1 MTPSLITGSSVDQ
14 SPTTFAGLSMSALYE
29 HAIRRG
35 EGLLAQGGALAIETS
50 PHTGRSPRDKFVVRD
65 AATTDSVAWG
75 AVNQP
80 MSAAT
85 FANLEAR
92 LRAHLAERDCF
103 TQELAARSG
112 TGRMLGVH
120 LVTES
125 PAHALFASNL
135 LLPQAHAGAAMT
147 DAAMTILHAPSFRAD
162 PRRDGTRSETVIAL
176 DLTRRVILIAG
187 TRYAGEIKKAVF
199 TLLQY
204 LLPRE
209 GIATMHCSA
218 NQGEDGRVALLFG
231 LSGTGKTTLSTDPSR
246 LLIGD
251 DEHGWSDEGIF
262 NFEGGSYA
270 KVINLDPAAEPDIY
284 AATGRFGT
292 VLENVVLDPVTRAPQ
307 FADGSLTENSR
318 AAFPLSFLANASDA
332 GEGSHPAT
340 IIFLTADAFGVLPP
354 VARMTPEQALYH
366 FLSGYTAR
374 VAGTER
380 GVNAPDAVF
389 SPCFGAP
396 FLPLPPV
403 RYADMLGERI
413 RAHNPS
419 LWLVNTGWCNGPYGT
434 GERIAIS
441 VTRAIVRAIVEG
453 TLAEVATEPEPF
465 FGLNLPVACP
475 GVPTD
480 LLRPWLGWEDPAAY
494 AQSARQL
501 AARFQENFA
510 QFAGEVDP
518 AIVAAGPRVTP
529 AP

>member
-1 MTPSLITGSSVDQ
+1 MAQTLITDSSVDQ
-14 SPTTFAGLSMSALYE
+14 SRTNFTDLSVSELYE

-35 EGLLAQGGALAIETS
+35 EGLLAQGGALAIETG

-65 AATTDSVAWG
+65 DATAASVAWG
-75 AVNQP
+75 DVNQP
-80 MSAAT
+80 MSAET
-85 FANLEAR
+85 FSLLEAR

-112 TGRMLGVH
+112 TDRMLGVR

-135 LLPQAHAGAAMT
+135 LLTRARSGAAVV
-147 DAAMTILHAPSFRAD
+147 DGEVTILHAPSFRAD
-162 PRRDGTRSETVIAL
+162 PRRDGTRAETVSAL
-176 DLTRRVILIAG
+176 DLARCVILIAG

-204 LLPRE
+204 LLPQE

-246 LLIGD
+246 VLIGD
-251 DEHGWSDEGIF
+251 DEHGWGDAGIF

-270 KVINLDPAAEPDIY
+270 KVINLDPAAEPDIFR
-284 AATGRFGT
+284 ATGRFGT
-292 VLENVVLDPVTRAPQ
+292 VLENVVLDPETRAPQ
-307 FADGSLTENSR
+307 FANDALAENSR
-318 AAFPLSFLANASDA
+318 AAFPISFLGNASDA
-332 GEGSHPAT
+332 GVGGHPAT

-380 GVNAPDAVF
+380 GVHAPDAVF

-396 FLPLPPV
+396 FLPLPPT
-403 RYADMLGERI
+403 RYADLLGERI
-413 RAHNPS
+413 RAHGPS

-441 VTRAIVRAIVEG
+441 ATRAIVRAIVEG
-453 TLAEVATEPEPF
+453 TLAEVATEPDPF
-465 FGLNLPVACP
+465 FGLNLPVTCP
-475 GVPTD
+475 GVPSD
-480 LLRPWLGWEDPAAY
+480 LLRPWLGWGDANAY

-518 AIVAAGPRVTP
+518 AVAAAGPRATP
-529 AP
+529 GL